1 MSPESAALLVEAAC
15 EWQVTG
21 RYMITPPLRHSV
33 FTVFTPS
40 AHASACEW
48 QTHEMPPKVGGATLS
63 PETTSTLQTH
73 IRDVLRRALRLAD
86 APPHSSEEAVT

>member
-1 MSPESAALLVEAAC
+1 
-15 EWQVTG
+15 
-21 RYMITPPLRHSV
+21 
-33 FTVFTPS
+33 
-40 AHASACEW
+40 
-48 QTHEMPPKVGGATLS
+48 MPPKVGGATLS